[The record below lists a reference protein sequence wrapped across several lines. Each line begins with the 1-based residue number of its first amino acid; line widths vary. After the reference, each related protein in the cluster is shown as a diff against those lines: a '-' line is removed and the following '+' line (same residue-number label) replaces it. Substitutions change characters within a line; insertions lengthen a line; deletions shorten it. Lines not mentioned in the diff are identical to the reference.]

1 MIMCHWRLEYW
12 LLKFSDLCFCNLRW
26 VILFCERQAVFDWAG
41 YTHSLVVL
49 GAVCCCAVSLHH
61 FEKHSRIITANAQV
75 VLAGFLYRRVKVLL
89 TVSLSQSVCF
99 VQTKNS
105 LQKKIFY
112 KLFVMSHWKYI
123 HFFIYWKD
131 YLLYSMVHVPSIPP
145 PPPQSSYTF
154 KTLPFSHSSRQQS
167 NTTQGTD
174 VLREVENVTELVVT
188 LACLWSTPLRVA
200 LCLGLLWVELGPGVL
215 VGVALLLVLIPVNSA
230 VERKAKQLQV
240 SKARL
245 LNNSLGVCMCKIRDE
260 ACSVYFCKCSDADMF
275 YNLCLLFLRELS
287 WSSGKGVNNS
297 SRKCCINTRS
307 FLFLILTRDPDI
319 YSPNNSLEFF

>member
-1 MIMCHWRLEYW
+1 M
-12 LLKFSDLCFCNLRW
+12 
-26 VILFCERQAVFDWAG
+26 
-41 YTHSLVVL
+41 
-49 GAVCCCAVSLHH
+49 
-61 FEKHSRIITANAQV
+61 
-75 VLAGFLYRRVKVLL
+75 
-89 TVSLSQSVCF
+89 LS

-105 LQKKIFY
+105 LQ
-112 KLFVMSHWKYI
+112 
-123 HFFIYWKD
+123 HFFFPQTFCHVTLKVYPF
-131 YLLYSMVHVPSIPP
+131 LYILKGLSSLFHGSCSLHSTHPP
-145 PPPQSSYTF
+145 PSYTF
-154 KTLPFSHSSRQQS
+154 KTLPFPHSSQRQS

-188 LACLWSTPLRVA
+188 LACLWSTPLRVS

-245 LNNSLGVCMCKIRDE
+245 LKNSSGVCMCKIRDE

-275 YNLCLLFLRELS
+275 YSLCLLFLRELS

-297 SRKCCINTRS
+297 SRKCCINIRS
-307 FLFLILTRDPDI
+307 FLFLILTHDI
-319 YSPNNSLEFF
+319 YSPNSLEFVSIPIRADSRISVLGWLSHVSEHELI